1 MTDDW
6 LFLWDSKSLLRVRGK
21 EIPWRSWV
29 RVVPMSH
36 EVEEEK
42 PEVWACRKQDWI
54 PRCF

>member
-1 MTDDW
+1 MTGDW

-54 PRCF
+54 PGCF